1 MPSLRPLLALA
12 LLTTLLAGCSGG
24 KPDDPAADLT
34 ADLGLEATST
44 TGVIRGVVVDQAIA
58 PVAGVLLT
66 LQGGQNATSNEAGA
80 FGFQGL
86 EPGTYFVTASK
97 AGFADVQESVDVVA
111 GVAEPPVVKV
121 QLLADPSSLP
131 TYEVF
136 AFHGYLECS
145 FVIPGFFVPCEGVGN
160 DHNAATFAING
171 EATFIHVTLVWDAT
185 QAFGRNLY
193 FNVLDNYD
201 QYNVPTWNGGP
212 SPLFG
217 DANATA
223 IGESSINEQ
232 QEFIIEVSGDGE
244 GVPGVAPG
252 LVGASVQQA
261 FDAYVVVFHG
271 FEPPEGYNYY
281 EDGEPQPPGSGS

>member
-1 MPSLRPLLALA
+1 VHALRLSLALA
-12 LLTTLLAGCSGG
+12 LATALLAGCSGKG
-24 KPDDPAADLT
+24 GAGAEADPT
-34 ADLGLEATST
+34 ADLGLEATKT

-58 PVAGVLLT
+58 PVAGVLVSLS
-66 LQGGQNATSNEAGA
+66 GGGNATTNADGA
-80 FGFQGL
+80 FGFEGL
-86 EPGTYFVTASK
+86 EPGTYFLTAHK
-97 AGFADVQESVDVVA
+97 PGFADVQQSADVAA

-121 QLLADPSSLP
+121 QMAADVSTLP
-131 TYEVF
+131 TFDVF
-136 AFHGYLECS
+136 SFHGYLECS

-171 EATFIHVTLVWDAT
+171 EATFIHVSLVWEPT

-201 QYNVPTWNGGP
+201 DYNVPTWNGGP

-223 IGESSINEQ
+223 IGDSRINEQ
-232 QEFIIEVSGDGE
+232 QGFTFEVSSDGE

-252 LVGASVQQA
+252 LVGASLQQA

-271 FEPPEGYNYY
+271 FAPPEGYNYV
-281 EDGEPQPPGSGS
+281 EDGEPQPPTA